1 MTQTTAPRPAAG
13 SPRTDEKALR
23 VGRRYRRLLE
33 EGANAHEL
41 PYAWRT
47 ELNRGGFRAV
57 DFLRDQVVD
66 AGRCVGCAACVTI
79 CPVDVFDYA
88 DERPDDTR
96 TDACVDCVLCVE
108 VCPVLRPV
116 DKDLPRFLGFRAP
129 ARDDGYGTYSY
140 AFYARSTDP
149 EIRTLAQDGGVV
161 STLIVHGLETGTLGG
176 AILGDVFPDDNQI
189 GRHRLATSRPEV
201 LSCAAS
207 RYTYSPNTLAL
218 QEAMHR
224 DVRPLAVVG
233 VPCQVDGVRLQ
244 QNSSIRH
251 EMATWYRRNIALVI
265 GLFCSES
272 FTHESLDRLAEMIE
286 VPRERIRNIN
296 IKGKLVVRLDDGEV
310 LTASLK
316 KYREFARPACLYC
329 LDYSAENAD
338 LAAGG
343 IGLDG
348 WTFVLARTERGHA
361 ALQAAIDTGW
371 LETRP
376 LADEPRGE
384 FLLNKLAAGHQGL
397 LRRGHGCRRLGAGR
411 LPLDDGGRGG
421 PYRWGHPWLGS
432 KGGSRRCGFLLGGV
446 ARLAHCLA
454 RRGGTLFPL
463 HHVYQLV
470 GKRVLTTRGAEIVGA
485 VAEEDVSTC
494 RERPRVQGA

>member
-1 MTQTTAPRPAAG
+1 MWIRVWERIRIQYVPSQSRESDDVTQTTAPRPAPG
-13 SPRTDEKALR
+13 SPRADEKALR

-33 EGANAHEL
+33 EGVNPHEL

-140 AFYARSTDP
+140 GFYSRSTDP
-149 EIRTLAQDGGVV
+149 EIRAVAQDGGVV

-176 AILGDVFPDDNQI
+176 AILGDVFPGDNQI

-251 EMATWYRRNIALVI
+251 EMANWYRRNIALVI

-348 WTFVLARTERGHA
+348 WTFVLVRTERGHA

-384 FLLNKLAAGHQGL
+384 FLLNKLAADKKRNRPLPALMPTLAERQALDHVDPKTFYTTGP
-397 LRRGHGCRRLGAGR
+397 GAPA
-411 LPLDDGGRGG
+411 LAAAADGDA
-421 PYRWGHPWLGS
+421 P
-432 KGGSRRCGFLLGGV
+432 
-446 ARLAHCLA
+446 
-454 RRGGTLFPL
+454 
-463 HHVYQLV
+463 
-470 GKRVLTTRGAEIVGA
+470 
-485 VAEEDVSTC
+485 
-494 RERPRVQGA
+494 